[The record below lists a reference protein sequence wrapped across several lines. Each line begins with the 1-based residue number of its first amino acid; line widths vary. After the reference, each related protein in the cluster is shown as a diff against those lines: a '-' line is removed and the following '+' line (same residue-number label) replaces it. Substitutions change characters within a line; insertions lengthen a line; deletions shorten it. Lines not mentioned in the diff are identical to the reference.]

1 MRVPG
6 SWLRLGF
13 PAALLA
19 ALAYSSKEQAP
30 IPPPAQQE
38 PSAAAGDPHDTVVAP
53 PDTAGPPVRLPAPGT
68 GAPTFAVKFKDEVS
82 PYPVMALFAMPGD
95 TIPLEVVLSD
105 TLSRYS
111 AEAGGGR
118 VEPAGPARWR
128 WIAPRRKGV
137 SAIVVRDSASGDAVV
152 LNAFVLVPRPT
163 GTSIDGFRIGRYEA
177 RALRGD
183 PAYARPRGLVEVTE
197 ENRGT
202 FVAPHFTLGQF
213 VSKQPGGYPKYLV
226 LRERLLLK
234 LEMLVEEASRLGL
247 PVTTLRIMS
256 GYRTPYYNRSIG
268 NETRYSRHLYG
279 DAADIYVDED
289 GNGMMDDLDGD
300 GRTDLE
306 DARLLAAVVERLSRT
321 SWYRPFE
328 GGLGLY
334 GANRAHGP
342 FLHVDVRGHR
352 ARWGG

>member
-1 MRVPG
+1 MPVPARRHG
-6 SWLRLGF
+6 LAV

-19 ALAYSSKEQAP
+19 ILACSGGVGTPARQ
-30 IPPPAQQE
+30 PPYQP
-38 PSAAAGDPHDTVVAP
+38 AAAGDPHDTIVAS
-53 PDTAGPPVRLPAPGT
+53 PDTAGPPARLPAPGS
-68 GAPTFAVKFKDEVS
+68 GPASFAVKFKDEVS
-82 PYPVMALFAMPGD
+82 PHPVLALFAMPGD
-95 TIPLEVVLSD
+95 TVPLEVVLSD
-105 TLSRYS
+105 TLARYS
-111 AEAGGGR
+111 AQAGAGR
-118 VEPAGPARWR
+118 LERSGPARWR
-128 WIAPRRKGV
+128 WIAPHRKGV
-137 SAIVVRDSASGDAVV
+137 SVIVVRDSASGEAIV
-152 LNAFVLVPRPT
+152 LNAFVMVPRPT
-163 GTSIDGFRIGRYEA
+163 GTSIDGFRLGRYQA

-197 ENRGT
+197 ENRGI
-202 FVAPHFTLGQF
+202 FVAPHFTLGEF

-234 LEMLVEEASRLGL
+234 LEMLLEEVSRQGL
-247 PVTTLRIMS
+247 PVTTFRIMS

-289 GNGMMDDLDGD
+289 GNGVMDDLDGD
-300 GRTDLE
+300 GRADLE
-306 DARLLAAVVERLSRT
+306 DARVLAGVIERLSQS

-334 GANRAHGP
+334 RGNRAHGP
-342 FLHVDVRGHR
+342 FLHVDVRGQR

>member
-1 MRVPG
+1 MLQVWR
-6 SWLRLGF
+6 R
-13 PAALLA
+13 LA
-19 ALAYSSKEQAP
+19 ASTVLLTVLACAGSEDTPEYET
-30 IPPPAQQE
+30 
-38 PSAAAGDPHDTVVAP
+38 AAVGDPHDTVRAP
-53 PDTAGPPVRLPAPGT
+53 PDTAGPTARLPAPRT
-68 GAPTFAVKFKDEVS
+68 DSASFAIKFKNEVT
-82 PYPVMALFAMPGD
+82 PYPVMALFAMPVD
-95 TIPLEVVLSD
+95 TVLIEVVLSD
-105 TLSRYS
+105 TLARYT
-111 AEAGGGR
+111 AHAGAGR
-118 VEPAGPARWR
+118 LKRAGPTRWR
-128 WIAPRRKGV
+128 WIAPREKGV
-137 SAIVVRDSASGDAVV
+137 SAIVVRDSASGDAIV

-163 GTSIDGFRIGRYEA
+163 ATRIDGFRIGRYEP

-202 FVAPHFTLGQF
+202 LVAPHFTLGQF

-234 LEMLVEEASRLGL
+234 LEMLLEEASRQGL
-247 PVTTLRIMS
+247 PVTTFRIMS

-289 GNGMMDDLDGD
+289 GDGRMDDLDGN
-300 GRTDLE
+300 GRADLE
-306 DARLLAAVVERLSRT
+306 DAKLLAEVVDRLST
-321 SWYRPFE
+321 SSSYAPFM

-334 GANRAHGP
+334 RANRAHGP

-352 ARWGG
+352 ARWGW

>member
-1 MRVPG
+1 MSVA
-6 SWLRLGF
+6 SRLGLA
-13 PAALLA
+13 PAAALLA
-19 ALAYSSKEQAP
+19 ALACSGGEDAP
-30 IPPPAQQE
+30 RRHPPDE
-38 PSAAAGDPHDTVVAP
+38 LAAAGDPHDTIAAP
-53 PDTAGPPVRLPAPGT
+53 PDTAGPPADLPAPGT
-68 GAPTFAVKFKDEVS
+68 GSPSFAVKFKDEVS

-95 TIPLEVVLSD
+95 TVPLEVVLSD

-111 AEAGGGR
+111 AEAGEGR
-118 VEPAGPARWR
+118 LEQAGAARWR

-137 SAIVVRDSASGDAVV
+137 SAIVVRDWASGEAIV
-152 LNAFVLVPRPT
+152 LNAFVMVPRPA
-163 GTSIDGFRIGRYEA
+163 GRSIDGFRIGRYEPH
-177 RALRGD
+177 ALRQD
-183 PAYARPRGLVEVTE
+183 PAYARPSGLVEVTE

-202 FVAPHFTLGQF
+202 FVAPHFTLGEF

-234 LEMLVEEASRLGL
+234 LEMLLEEASRRGL
-247 PVTTLRIMS
+247 SVTTFRIMS

-289 GNGMMDDLDGD
+289 GDGVMDDLDGD
-300 GRTDLE
+300 GHADLE
-306 DARLLAAVVERLSRT
+306 DARVLASLVERLSHS

-334 GANRAHGP
+334 RANRAHGP
-342 FLHVDVRGHR
+342 FVHVDVRGYR
-352 ARWGG
+352 ARWGE